1 VHETEPDVVLYE
13 LNEVPWNVV
22 DYYVARRPN
31 SNFAALIKDGQSV
44 TTVDSGP
51 AALTPWRTWPT
62 LHTSTYDHNSFDLG
76 QDPATFRGDPIWDV
90 AEQAGLRVGIF
101 GPMQSWPARQF
112 AHGGFFVPDTF
123 SQDSETF
130 PPSLRSFQDFNL
142 AMTKKMAFDANVAL
156 NPRMLAGAGIN
167 MLRQGLTAES
177 VTTIARHLIRERKD
191 KRYKAF
197 RAGLQ
202 VLPGFDLYWKLHVKH
217 RPRLS
222 VFFTNHVASMMH
234 RFWGDTMPGYTD
246 TYEYIADD
254 VFGSFIMASMDLADK
269 QLGRIRKYL
278 TANPRTML
286 VVAASMGQG
295 PVEARFGEANMFV
308 LDDHDSF
315 AACMG
320 LEPTEWALAMY
331 PAQSAVFADEA
342 EARKAVAPIES
353 VVAEGFGPMFSHVRL
368 EGRTVTFLIRGF
380 EYATDHAGK
389 DPDMKTPVTFTSANI
404 QTATATPAELGLAVR
419 TRTGGDNTGY
429 HIPQGMLLAYGAGL
443 HPDTSRREIDILDV
457 APSLL
462 ANVLGVEP
470 GPAMRGNPSLFTAA
484 SQPI

>member
-1 VHETEPDVVLYE
+1 
-13 LNEVPWNVV
+13 
-22 DYYVARRPN
+22 
-31 SNFAALIKDGQSV
+31 
-44 TTVDSGP
+44 
-51 AALTPWRTWPT
+51 
-62 LHTSTYDHNSFDLG
+62 LG

-90 AEQAGLRVGIF
+90 VEQAGLPVGIF
-101 GPMQSWPARQF
+101 GPMQSWPARRF
-112 AHGGFFVPDTF
+112 AHGGFYVPDTF

-167 MLRQGLTAES
+167 MLRQGLTAGS
-177 VTTIARHLIRERKD
+177 LATIARHLVRERKN
-191 KRYKAF
+191 KHYKAF

-202 VLPGFDLYWKLHVKH
+202 VLPGFDLFWKLHLKH

-234 RFWGDTMPGYTD
+234 RFWGDTMPGYAD
-246 TYEYIADD
+246 TYDYVADD
-254 VFGSFIMASMDLADK
+254 VFGSFIMASMDLADR

-278 TANPRTML
+278 AANPTTML

-315 AACMG
+315 AARMG
-320 LEPTEWALAMY
+320 LNPTEWALAMY
-331 PAQSAVFADEA
+331 PALSAVFADEA
-342 EARKAVAPIES
+342 EARQAVAPIES
-353 VVAEGFGPMFSHVRL
+353 VVAKGFGPMFSNVRL

-389 DPDMKTPVTFTSANI
+389 DPDLTTPVTFASASKQI
-404 QTATATPAELGLAVR
+404 ATATPAELGFTIR

-443 HPDTSRREIDILDV
+443 QPDTSRREIDILDV

-462 ANVLGVEP
+462 VNVLGVEP
-470 GPAMRGNPSLFTAA
+470 GPAMRGTPSLLQRRLNPNDQDQAPTPRHPMNGTKTYRRVTGTA
-484 SQPI
+484 